1 MDHEYEAVFRM
12 GRLRSH
18 FFSSGEGGGG
28 RMTLRMR
35 LEKDRGCP
43 GSLFFPSWV
52 GK

>member
-28 RMTLRMR
+28 ANDSKN
-35 LEKDRGCP
+35 EA
-43 GSLFFPSWV
+43 
-52 GK
+52 GKG